1 MMSSFHDDSGVSSRE
16 VFPDAVKT
24 SPHYTFGA
32 GEASMSVIAKSAR
45 AVAMLAALLAIG
57 PVVHAQTSTP
67 GTSSQDDEVAT
78 APVDIDGATLFRVR
92 GASSYPAETR
102 AAIIRDRIVSAATD
116 ASLPIDALRVEESQG
131 RLLIMARDVPLM
143 GVTAA
148 DASLEQVSAADYAQA
163 HLMRIRQ
170 AITQYR
176 TARSAQA
183 LRAAAGRTA
192 IATIVLAIGIIVLLW
207 LWRLFDAL
215 LTRRL
220 HTRIH
225 SVGIQS
231 FEVMRAEQIWA
242 AVRNAFITIRTLTLA
257 AGVFVYLGIVLAH
270 WPWTRG
276 LSRGLFGLALG
287 PLQVLGLGF
296 IANIPRFVFLAV
308 LFLLTRFTL
317 KIIRLFFEAVGR
329 GTVALSGFDAEWA
342 EPTYKIVR
350 IAVVALALVVAYPYI
365 PGSESAAFKGVSLFI
380 GILFSLGSST
390 AVANIIAG
398 YMMTYRRAFR
408 LGDRVRIGDTVGDV
422 VQMRLQVTHL
432 RTAKNEEV
440 VIPNSQILGGEVLNY
455 SSLAHSHGLL
465 LHTEVGIGY
474 ETPWRQVEAMLLEAA
489 RRTNGLGTEPRPFV
503 LLKRL
508 GDFAVTYELN
518 APCVEVKAMNPLYS
532 ALHRNI
538 LDVFNEYGV
547 QIMTPA
553 YEGDTELPKVVAPK
567 DWFAAPA
574 VAPTAA
580 ASVSSVPSV

>member
-1 MMSSFHDDSGVSSRE
+1 
-16 VFPDAVKT
+16 
-24 SPHYTFGA
+24 
-32 GEASMSVIAKSAR
+32 MSVIAKSTR
-45 AVAMLAALLAIG
+45 VVAVVAVLFAIG

-67 GTSSQDDEVAT
+67 GGTPSTDDEVAM
-78 APVDIDGATLFRVR
+78 APVEIDGVTLFRVR
-92 GASSYPAETR
+92 GVSSYPAETR
-102 AAIIRDRIVSAATD
+102 ASMIRDRIVSAAAD
-116 ASLPIDALRVEESQG
+116 ATLPVDALRVEESQG

-143 GVTAA
+143 GVTDG
-148 DASLEQVSAADYAQA
+148 DASLEQVSKADYAQA
-163 HLMRIRQ
+163 HLMRVRE

-176 TARSAQA
+176 AARSAPS
-183 LRAAAGRTA
+183 LRAAAGRTLL
-192 IATIVLAIGIIVLLW
+192 ATIVLAIGIIVLLW
-207 LWRLFDAL
+207 LWRRFDAL

-231 FEVMRAEQIWA
+231 FEVMRAEQIWT
-242 AVRNAFITIRTLTLA
+242 AVRSAFITIRTLTLA
-257 AGVFVYLGIVLAH
+257 AGVFVYLGFVLAY

-276 LSRGLFGLALG
+276 LSRGLFGLVLG

-296 IANIPRFVFLAV
+296 VANIPRFVFLAV
-308 LFLLTRFTL
+308 LVLLTRFTL

-342 EPTYKIVR
+342 EPTYKIAR

-390 AVANIIAG
+390 AVSNIIAG

-422 VQMRLQVTHL
+422 IYMRLQVTHL
-432 RTAKNEEV
+432 RTTKNEEV
-440 VIPNSQILGGEVLNY
+440 VIPNSQILSGEVLNY
-455 SSLAHSHGLL
+455 SSLARTHGLL

-474 ETPWRQVEAMLLEAA
+474 ETPWRQVEAMLIEAA
-489 RRTNGLGTEPRPFV
+489 GRTTGLGTEPRPFV

-553 YEGDTELPKVVAPK
+553 YEGDTEVPKVVAPK

-574 VAPTAA
+574 VAPTEAVS
-580 ASVSSVPSV
+580 ASGLPSV

>member
-1 MMSSFHDDSGVSSRE
+1 
-16 VFPDAVKT
+16 
-24 SPHYTFGA
+24 
-32 GEASMSVIAKSAR
+32 MSVIAKPAR
-45 AVAMLAALLAIG
+45 VVAMVAVVLAIG
-57 PVVHAQTSTP
+57 RGAHAQTSAP
-67 GTSSQDDEVAT
+67 GETSSQDNEIVT

-92 GASSYPAETR
+92 GVSSYPAETR
-102 AAIIRDRIVSAATD
+102 ATMIRDRIVSAATD
-116 ASLPIDALRVEESQG
+116 ATLPIDALRVEDSQG

-143 GVTAA
+143 GVTEG
-148 DASLEQVSAADYAQA
+148 DASLEQISAADYAQA
-163 HLMRIRQ
+163 HLLRIRQ
-170 AITQYR
+170 AIAEYR
-176 TARSAQA
+176 AARSPQA
-183 LRAAAGRTA
+183 LRAAAWRTL
-192 IATIVLAIGIIVLLW
+192 IATVLLAVGIVVLLW
-207 LWRLFDAL
+207 LSRRLDAL
-215 LTRRL
+215 MTRRL
-220 HTRIH
+220 HTRIS

-231 FEVMRAEQIWA
+231 FEVMRAEQIWT
-242 AVRNAFITIRTLTLA
+242 AVRSAFIAIRTLTLA
-257 AGVFVYLGIVLAH
+257 AGVFVYLGVILAY

-276 LSRGLFGLALG
+276 LSRGLFGLALT

-296 IANIPRFVFLAV
+296 VANIPRLVFLAV
-308 LFLLTRFTL
+308 LFLLIRFTL

-329 GTVALSGFDAEWA
+329 GTVTLSGFDSEWA

-350 IAVVALALVVAYPYI
+350 IAVVAFALVVAYPYI
-365 PGSESAAFKGVSLFI
+365 PGSDSAAFKGVSLFI

-390 AVANIIAG
+390 AISNIIAG

-408 LGDRVRIGDTVGDV
+408 LGDRVKIGDIVGDV
-422 VQMRLQVTHL
+422 IQMRLQVTHL

-440 VIPNSQILGGEVLNY
+440 VIPNSQILSGEVLNY
-455 SSLAHSHGLL
+455 SSLARTHGLL

-503 LLKRL
+503 QLKRL

-567 DWFAAPA
+567 DWYAAPA

-580 ASVSSVPSV
+580 VSTSSLPSV

>member
-1 MMSSFHDDSGVSSRE
+1 
-16 VFPDAVKT
+16 
-24 SPHYTFGA
+24 
-32 GEASMSVIAKSAR
+32 MSVIAKSAR
-45 AVAMLAALLAIG
+45 VLAMVAMLLAIG
-57 PVVHAQTSTP
+57 RMVQAQTSTP
-67 GTSSQDDEVAT
+67 GGTSSQDDEVVT
-78 APVDIDGATLFRVR
+78 APVDIDGVTLFRVR
-92 GASSYPAETR
+92 GVSSYPAETR
-102 AAIIRDRIVSAATD
+102 AAMIRDRIVSAATD
-116 ASLPIDALRVEESQG
+116 ATLPIDALRIEDSQG

-143 GVTAA
+143 GVSEG
-148 DASLEQVSAADYAQA
+148 DASLERVSGADYAQA

-170 AITQYR
+170 AISQYR
-176 TARSAQA
+176 EARSAQA
-183 LRAAAGRTA
+183 VRAAAARTG

-207 LWRLFDAL
+207 LWRRVDGL

-220 HTRIH
+220 HARIH

-231 FEVMRAEQIWA
+231 FEVMRAEQIWT
-242 AVRNAFITIRTLTLA
+242 AVRSAFITIRTLTLA
-257 AGVFVYLGIVLAH
+257 AGVFVYLGIVLAY

-296 IANIPRFVFLAV
+296 VANIPRFVFLAV
-308 LFLLTRFTL
+308 LYLLTRFTL

-390 AVANIIAG
+390 AVANIVAG

-422 VQMRLQVTHL
+422 IQMRLQVTHL
-432 RTAKNEEV
+432 RTPKNEEV

-455 SSLAHSHGLL
+455 SSLAQSHGLL

-489 RRTNGLGTEPRPFV
+489 RRTNGLGTEPQPFV

-532 ALHRNI
+532 ALHRHI

-574 VAPTAA
+574 VAPTAPVR
-580 ASVSSVPSV
+580 ASSLPSV